1 LAQGNFA
8 SPGDPGWIFFKPFFG
23 PVGFTGPKAD
33 AIRSEQFG
41 CGIGPDGTVG
51 CDTVPINTPAP
62 GDCGDDRCPVIPPG
76 ANQTIAGPQQPV
88 EYVQSDTLTFTRDV
102 DDLLEGHRLV
112 NGDAWCAVG
121 FQGSV
126 SCTSG
131 VKEFTLAP
139 GRPVPPRGG

>member
-1 LAQGNFA
+1 MAQGNFT
-8 SPGDPGWIFFKPFFG
+8 SPGDPGWIFFKFID
-23 PVGFTGPKAD
+23 AD
-33 AIRSEQFG
+33 PDGIG

-51 CDTVPINTPAP
+51 CDTVPINTPEP

-102 DDLLEGHRLV
+102 DDLPEGHRLV

-131 VKEFTLAP
+131 VKKFTLAP
-139 GRPVPPRGG
+139 GRPVPPR